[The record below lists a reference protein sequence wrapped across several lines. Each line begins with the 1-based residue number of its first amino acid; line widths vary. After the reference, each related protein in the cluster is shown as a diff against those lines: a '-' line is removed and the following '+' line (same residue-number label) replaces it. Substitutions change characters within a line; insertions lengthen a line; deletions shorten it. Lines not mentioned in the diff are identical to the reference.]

1 MGGRVNARAPL
12 LALLLIV
19 VGLFFLLRN
28 FGLLPLLPADL
39 GAWWPVLLL
48 AIGLVLLARG
58 LRSPARA
65 DGVIPGTIL
74 AIYGAFFLL
83 VPLGLLRGGDV
94 GRYWG
99 VFPGAV
105 GAGFL
110 VRYLA
115 APSPTRWPLV
125 PAVVLLL
132 VGGLGLGGALFPGG
146 WRLWPALLIAAG
158 LLLLWRRR

>member
-1 MGGRVNARAPL
+1 MNARAPL
-12 LALLLIV
+12 LALLLIGI
-19 VGLFFLLRN
+19 GLFFLLRN

-58 LRSPARA
+58 LGSPGRA

-74 AIYGAFFLL
+74 VIYGAFFLL
-83 VPLGLLRGGDV
+83 VPLGLLQGGEI

-115 APSPTRWPLV
+115 APTPSRWFLV
-125 PAVVLLL
+125 PAVALLL
-132 VGGLGLGGALFPGG
+132 AGGLGLAGTVFPGG
-146 WRLWPALLIAAG
+146 WRLWPLILIALG
-158 LLLLWRRR
+158 VLVLLRRRR